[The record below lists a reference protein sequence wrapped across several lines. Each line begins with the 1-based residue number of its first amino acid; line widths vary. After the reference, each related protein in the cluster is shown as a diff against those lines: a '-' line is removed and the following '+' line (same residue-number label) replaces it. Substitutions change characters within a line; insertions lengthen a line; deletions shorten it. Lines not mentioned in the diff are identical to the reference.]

1 MIWAFDVE
9 TDRAGFAR
17 WCFAEGLA
25 REFLL
30 RPIGRTVYF
39 MPPYILT
46 DDEFTMLAARTC
58 DILEHA

>member
-25 REFLL
+25 RELLL
-30 RPIGRTVYF
+30 RPIGGTVYF

-46 DDEFTMLAARTC
+46 DDEFTMLVARTC